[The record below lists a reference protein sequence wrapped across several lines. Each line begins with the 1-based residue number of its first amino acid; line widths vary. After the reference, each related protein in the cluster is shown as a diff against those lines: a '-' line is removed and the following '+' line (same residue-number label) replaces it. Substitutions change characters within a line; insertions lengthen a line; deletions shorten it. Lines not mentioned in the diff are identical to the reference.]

1 MALKTSGAD
10 VIRSRTVESARDP
23 LWALTC
29 VVFSPIRGGLYLAKS
44 LLMALI
50 VAIILLFAVSFAEL
64 DPDSLDI
71 AEDAAAL
78 ADALVYA

>member
-1 MALKTSGAD
+1 
-10 VIRSRTVESARDP
+10 
-23 LWALTC
+23 
-29 VVFSPIRGGLYLAKS
+29 
-44 LLMALI
+44 MALI